1 MLSIVLVMLSALPG
15 GISVVVYIFRTQD
28 VLTLVY
34 GGLIQLL
41 IGAALL
47 VGGVAWGVPLRQG
60 QLQDAGTRGTLPG
73 ELTRV
78 EAPAHQ
84 E

>member
-1 MLSIVLVMLSALPG
+1 MLTVILVMLSALPG

-41 IGAALL
+41 LVLHCSWAAWHGAVTA
-47 VGGVAWGVPLRQG
+47 
-60 QLQDAGTRGTLPG
+60 TTKS
-73 ELTRV
+73 
-78 EAPAHQ
+78 APRCWSV
-84 E
+84 